1 MKKPFRKILIG
12 IDFSDASLAAARWAA
27 THIAADAEL
36 LLVHVVPVPR
46 PPIYLDERLGRSAE
60 QRSIS
65 APRLRTALQG
75 FADLLGHTRIKVG
88 VRTGVP
94 WSALARVA
102 GEVKADLICVGRGQK
117 RKGSNRFG
125 ATTPQR
131 LLGISRIPV
140 FVIPQGV
147 TAKPTRVLAALSARP
162 GSERVIPVAGRLAKI
177 WESPLEAIHV
187 VEPEVAAVSSDTLD
201 PAAVRALASEWAGA
215 AISAAGETDAT
226 EPIIRAGD
234 AGQELV
240 TVAREKQG
248 ISVVVMGRTGET
260 VSAPASPSVFRCG
273 STTRMV
279 LWAAPGPVLI
289 VPLESTETYTL
300 PIDTPLRGFNT
311 RSRPQ
316 ADIMSISPSLSPRG
330 WHPDGNGAA

>member
-1 MKKPFRKILIG
+1 MNTPFRKILVG

-27 THIAADAEL
+27 SHIASGAEL
-36 LLVHVVPVPR
+36 LLVHVVSVPR
-46 PPIYLDERLGRSAE
+46 PPIYLHERLEPTVE
-60 QRSIS
+60 QRSFS

-75 FADLLGHTRIKVG
+75 FADLLGVDRVRVG

-102 GEVKADLICVGRGQK
+102 AEVNADLICVGRGQK

-140 FVIPQGV
+140 LVIPQGV
-147 TAKPTRVLAALSARP
+147 TAKPSRVLAALSARP
-162 GSERVIPVAGRLAKI
+162 GSERLIPVASRLART
-177 WESPLEAIHV
+177 WDSPLEAIHV
-187 VEPEVAAVSSDTLD
+187 VEPEVAAVSNDALD
-201 PAAVRALASEWAGA
+201 PAAVWALALDWAGA
-215 AISAAGETDAT
+215 AISAAGETDST
-226 EPIIRAGD
+226 EAIIRSGD

-240 TVAREKQG
+240 TVARERPG
-248 ISVVVMGRTGET
+248 ISVVVMGRTGES
-260 VSAPASPSVFRCG
+260 VSAPSSPSVFRCG

-289 VPLESTETYTL
+289 VPLESAEMYTL
-300 PIDTPLRGFNT
+300 PIDTPVRSFNT
-311 RSRPQ
+311 RLRPQ
-316 ADIMSISPSLSPRG
+316 SDIVSLTPSVSPRM

>member
-1 MKKPFRKILIG
+1 MTAFRKILIG

-27 THIAADAEL
+27 THLASDAEL
-36 LLVHVVPVPR
+36 LLVHVVPLPR
-46 PPIYLDERLGRSAE
+46 PPIYLHEHLGRTVE

-65 APRLRTALQG
+65 APRLYTALQG
-75 FADLLGHTRIKVG
+75 FADLLGSTRVRVG

-94 WSALARVA
+94 WSALTRVA

-140 FVIPQGV
+140 LVIPQAV
-147 TAKPTRVLAALSARP
+147 TAKPSRVLAALSARP
-162 GSERVIPVAGRLAKI
+162 GGERLIPVASRVARAWDSRL
-177 WESPLEAIHV
+177 ETIHV
-187 VEPEVAAVSSDTLD
+187 IEPEVAAMANDAIG
-201 PAAVRALASEWAGA
+201 PEAVRALASDWVAT
-215 AISAAGETDAT
+215 AISAAGETDLT

-234 AGQELV
+234 AGQEII
-240 TVAREKQG
+240 TAARERPG
-248 ISVVVMGRTGET
+248 SSVMVMGRTGES
-260 VSAPASPSVFRCG
+260 VSTPSSPSQFRCG

-289 VPLESTETYTL
+289 VPLEPADTYTL
-300 PIDTPLRGFNT
+300 PIDTIRGLDT
-311 RSRPQ
+311 RLRPQ
-316 ADIMSISPSLSPRG
+316 ANVATLRPSLSPRG
-330 WHPDGNGAA
+330 WHYDGDGAA